1 MFGLYGK
8 ERRLNTRESAG
19 RILHALTQQESS
31 KKCPK
36 CEDYV
41 LAVRPYRSR
50 GKNLL
55 LTFCTLG
62 IWVVIWWYEMVKYPG
77 WRCNDCGHQL

>member
-1 MFGLYGK
+1 MLGLYGK
-8 ERRLNTRESAG
+8 DRRLNTRESTS
-19 RILHALTQQESS
+19 RILRVLAQQHSS
-31 KKCPK
+31 KKCPA
-36 CEDYV
+36 CDEYV

-55 LTFCTLG
+55 LTVCTLG
-62 IWVVIWWYEMVKYPG
+62 IWLLVWGYETVRYSG

>member
-1 MFGLYGK
+1 MFGLYGSD
-8 ERRLNTRESAG
+8 RRLNTRESAG
-19 RILHALTQQESS
+19 RILRVLAQQHSS
-31 KKCPK
+31 KKCPC

-55 LTFCTLG
+55 LTVCTIGLW
-62 IWVVIWWYEMVKYPG
+62 IPVWIYETIKYPG
-77 WRCNDCGHQL
+77 WRCNDCGHLL